1 MLLDKEQLIDLLE
14 ESPKKCFFS
23 MMVMVEKKYG
33 VEHVLENIKGIRQL
47 TDFYIDQ
54 VDNYKKTWD
63 IFKKEWLKNGKE
75 W

>member
-1 MLLDKEQLIDLLE
+1 MLLNKEQLIDLLE

-23 MMVMVEKKYG
+23 MMITVEKKYG
-33 VEHVLENIKGIRQL
+33 VEYVLENVNGIRQL
-47 TDFYIDQ
+47 IDLYIDQ

>member
-23 MMVMVEKKYG
+23 MMIMVEKKYG
-33 VEHVLENIKGIRQL
+33 VEYVLENVNGIRQL

-54 VDNYKKTWD
+54 VDNYKD
-63 IFKKEWLKNGKE
+63 RHG
-75 W
+75 

>member
-1 MLLDKEQLIDLLE
+1 MLLDKKQLIDLLE

-23 MMVMVEKKYG
+23 MMIMVEKKYG
-33 VEHVLENIKGIRQL
+33 VEHVLENVNGIRQL

>member
-1 MLLDKEQLIDLLE
+1 
-14 ESPKKCFFS
+14 
-23 MMVMVEKKYG
+23 MVEKKYG
-33 VEHVLENIKGIRQL
+33 VEYVLENINGIRQL